1 MLNENNVNILIVDD
15 LPENLLA
22 LEAVIRQ
29 EDRTVFQASSA
40 EDALTMLLE
49 HEFALAI
56 LDIQMPVMNGFELAK
71 LMRGVEKTRHIPIV
85 FVTAAGKNSDY
96 AVKGYETGAVDLL
109 YKPLDVQAVQ
119 SKVNVFVALYRQ
131 DLEARRQVVALE
143 KGRNQQE
150 ALLAQFQTA
159 QLELQKAVRMRD
171 DFMSM
176 VAHELCTPLTSLTLE
191 AELRTMQLER
201 KGTAMFDKA
210 FLQAMVAR
218 NMHQIKGMVRLIDD
232 MKDVTS
238 IQSNRLSI
246 RPVEFELSALLG
258 RVICN
263 LSNQAIAS
271 GSTLILL
278 ADKKVTGCWDE
289 FRIEQVMINLLTNA
303 LRYGQGKPVEIVL
316 STLPGSVKIEVR
328 DKGIGILAQRQKRI
342 FEQFERVNKDDD
354 TGGMGLGLFITRQL
368 VEAHGGTL
376 DLQSHEGLGSNFIVT
391 LPLVRPK
398 PASE

>member
-40 EDALTMLLE
+40 EEALTLMLE

-131 DLEARRQVVALE
+131 DQEARYKVVALE
-143 KGRNQQE
+143 KGRHQQE

-176 VAHELCTPLTSLTLE
+176 VAHELCPPLTSLTLE
-191 AELRTMQLER
+191 AELRTMQQER
-201 KGTAMFDKA
+201 KGAAMFDKA

-232 MKDVTS
+232 MKDVTR
-238 IQSNRLSI
+238 IQSNQLSI

-263 LSNQAIAS
+263 LSNQAIAT
-271 GSTLILL
+271 GSTLTLL

-303 LRYGQGKPVEIVL
+303 LRYGKGKPVEISL
-316 STLPGSVKIEVR
+316 SILPGSVTIEVR
-328 DKGIGILAQRQKRI
+328 DQGIGILAQHQKRI
-342 FEQFERVNKDDD
+342 FEQFERVDPDDE
-354 TGGMGLGLFITRQL
+354 TGGLGLGLFITRQL

-376 DLQSHEGLGSNFIVT
+376 DLQSDVGQGSNFIVT
-391 LPLVRPK
+391 LPLAPPE
-398 PASE
+398 PASV